1 MTSDVA
7 AGVPLAV
14 QQIQRFGRV
23 GGARDQTFTI
33 HPRAKSRVMASPFLD
48 LRYLFG
54 W

>member
-14 QQIQRFGRV
+14 QQIQRLAASNGLGTKISRSTL
-23 GGARDQTFTI
+23 GL
-33 HPRAKSRVMASPFLD
+33 SRVMASPFLD